1 MAPSLDEMVSAGS
14 DVRVLSEVMDRLD
27 WSYMEASYSDNGRP
41 AYPPTVIAKI
51 LVYAYSK
58 GIRSSRRIEELV
70 ESDLRYIWLAGG
82 LKPDFH
88 TIARFRKER
97 FSELSRLFVSSV
109 RLCAEAGLV
118 LMRAVAAD
126 GSKIRA
132 NASRKSLYDGARVS
146 REREAVERILQEA
159 EETDRV
165 EDEQY
170 GEANGRELPEEL
182 RDAAKR
188 KAKLDEIAQRLKENG
203 RKVVSTSDEECRL
216 MKTSSGIRPSYN
228 VQAVVD
234 SENQVIV
241 AAEASQNEHDHG
253 QLPEL
258 LEQVREN
265 MGLSPDVIVADTGYS
280 DEQTLQELDKAR
292 QEAVIPPKE
301 HPREKGRNDLFS
313 RKCFVPDEGSDALV
327 CPAGRLL
334 HFQGEYKAG
343 SGVYRQYGATGCQSC
358 SFHKECV
365 GDGHGSRRVM
375 VSTIAALRGRM
386 REKLETAEGRATFA
400 LRKRT
405 VEPVFG
411 QIKHNLGFDRF
422 LLRGIN
428 GASAEFALIC
438 LAHNISKCARHLAPT
453 GFALLQRVVR
463 TLLRAV
469 PTQTATLSL
478 PSPANARAVRPF

>member
-1 MAPSLDEMVSAGS
+1 MPRFKEMPNAPGQRWLMAPSLDEMVSAGS

-109 RLCAEAGLV
+109 RLCTEAGLV
-118 LMRAVAAD
+118 LMRAMAAD

-132 NASRKSLYDGARVS
+132 SASRKSLYDGARVS

-203 RKVVSTSDEECRL
+203 RKVVSAWDEECRL

-241 AAEASQNEHDHG
+241 AAEASRNE
-253 QLPEL
+253 
-258 LEQVREN
+258 
-265 MGLSPDVIVADTGYS
+265 
-280 DEQTLQELDKAR
+280 
-292 QEAVIPPKE
+292 
-301 HPREKGRNDLFS
+301 
-313 RKCFVPDEGSDALV
+313 
-327 CPAGRLL
+327 
-334 HFQGEYKAG
+334 
-343 SGVYRQYGATGCQSC
+343 
-358 SFHKECV
+358 
-365 GDGHGSRRVM
+365 
-375 VSTIAALRGRM
+375 
-386 REKLETAEGRATFA
+386 LETAEGRATFA

-453 GFALLQRVVR
+453 GFALLQRVAR
-463 TLLRAV
+463 TLVRACSDTNCHSVTTQSGQRSRGPAFLR
-469 PTQTATLSL
+469 QL
-478 PSPANARAVRPF
+478 PGNRSN